1 MATKFKLEYKL
12 SSGKRHTDPCIPFL
26 QELGSAKSASKML
39 VRDHS
44 GEVKEFDFSALGLA
58 ANIPLLNLGSVTD
71 IDMALPAAYLK
82 NLSEPGSTTYNF
94 INMQQSKSLV
104 VYLLFTY
111 TGPDGYAH
119 NLFFPQ
125 VKWAHG
131 SYGSF
136 LVGEGQVCL
145 VRLQSFGPNLV
156 VAKRYVFDA

>member
-1 MATKFKLEYKL
+1 
-12 SSGKRHTDPCIPFL
+12 
-26 QELGSAKSASKML
+26 ML

-58 ANIPLLNLGSVTD
+58 ANIPLSNLGSVTD

-119 NLFFPQ
+119 NLFFPEA
-125 VKWAHG
+125 KWAHG
-131 SYGSF
+131 ATAASWWEKIKCALCGCSP
-136 LVGEGQVCL
+136 LAQTWWWPKDMCL
-145 VRLQSFGPNLV
+145 MHNSIKYNSLQAV
-156 VAKRYVFDA
+156 K